1 MSEGSI
7 CRRRPKWLSLHFLHF
22 LGLFLSCTPL
32 VTDLCCCCNLGTKT
46 NEFFS
51 VSTLMIQEDNK
62 SKNRKRTMICQS
74 LFVMTAL
81 DQVNKEKWKVKL
93 NWIWRVNIKLGIVIQ
108 LHYRHF
114 LRYTIHI
121 LGCNMQF
128 WQFCGFGKLQYIT
141 CLDNLYLSR
150 SMPYLHKTLKLH
162 HRWHLNVQKTP
173 WITLNILSL
182 SNCGLDFDYKGRFF
196 RGRLFQSIQIICKMK
211 IQLFV
216 FVTLLAFCKLHFP
229 NCINLSL
236 SGFTDFKLKLWTFFS
251 KLAKYVKKYFFTDF
265 HPYLLYNNNIFM
277 YFSYF

>member
-1 MSEGSI
+1 MSEASI

-162 HRWHLNVQKTP
+162 HRWHVMFRKPHESP
-173 WITLNILSL
+173 WIFYLCPIVVLILIT
-182 SNCGLDFDYKGRFF
+182 KGGFLEGGFF
-196 RGRLFQSIQIICKMK
+196 SQ
-211 IQLFV
+211 
-216 FVTLLAFCKLHFP
+216 
-229 NCINLSL
+229 
-236 SGFTDFKLKLWTFFS
+236 FKLS
-251 KLAKYVKKYFFTDF
+251 AKWRS
-265 HPYLLYNNNIFM
+265 N
-277 YFSYF
+277 FSYLSPFWPFVSYIFPIVSIWVCPDLPILNWNFEHFSQNWQNM